1 MKLLKEDVLA
11 KVLLKNYEESAPEFL
26 AFVDGYASG
35 RNDAALSGMILQLY
49 EFSRSYPWPK
59 KWLLAAAESYGI
71 EDEASLESAAFMQSL
86 LQNLKRVSEDLV
98 ALSGRAY
105 KLTQD
110 DDGPDMYA
118 KALEGDLK
126 NIRRSLRVKVLR
138 IFIRITAIYPMT
150 GLLPPVDLTE
160 TKKN

>member
-59 KWLLAAAESYGI
+59 KWLPAADSYGI
-71 EDEASLESAAFMQSL
+71 EDEASLEAQ
-86 LQNLKRVSEDLV
+86 
-98 ALSGRAY
+98 LSCSRFFR
-105 KLTQD
+105 T
-110 DDGPDMYA
+110 
-118 KALEGDLK
+118 
-126 NIRRSLRVKVLR
+126 
-138 IFIRITAIYPMT
+138 
-150 GLLPPVDLTE
+150 
-160 TKKN
+160 